1 MSLRLVYRVIP
12 VSWWSFIKSDIFE
25 PRVISDPLQFRDDVL
40 ANWFGSTQQPN
51 RPAYMQQL
59 NGRYFNFDRL
69 GIAYINENLL
79 RLRQAYAE
87 FVLEP

>member
-1 MSLRLVYRVIP
+1 
-12 VSWWSFIKSDIFE
+12 
-25 PRVISDPLQFRDDVL
+25 
-40 ANWFGSTQQPN
+40 
-51 RPAYMQQL
+51 MQQL

-69 GIAYINENLL
+69 GIAYINENLP